1 MKRLRPHLT
10 YPNIGVT
17 VCLLIVTL
25 ALTPLGTVSA
35 NAADDLSAQVAKA
48 LKKSKAADKRSKE
61 ALKTAEDALAQGGP
75 AGPQGPPGPNGS
87 PDTAAQVLAK
97 LVTVDGSGSA
107 VDADTIDG
115 LDSSALA
122 KSASFRAGYVSAGG
136 VLENGTPGVTAAR
149 NSAGDYRLDFGDQ
162 NNACAVTV
170 SVENTF
176 RLVRTAY
183 VSSTSG
189 WDVEIA
195 DTSSTPVDADFD
207 FIAVC
212 RTSITNPV
220 RSGSR

>member
-25 ALTPLGTVSA
+25 ALTPLGSVSA

-75 AGPQGPPGPNGS
+75 VGPQGPPGPNGS
-87 PDTAAQVLAK
+87 PDTAAQVLTK
-97 LVTVDGSGSA
+97 VLTVDGPGSTL
-107 VDADTIDG
+107 DADTIDG
-115 LDSSALA
+115 LDSAAFA
-122 KSASFRAGYVSAGG
+122 KSASFRVGYVDAAGA
-136 VLENGTPGVTAAR
+136 LQNSTPGVTAVR
-149 NSAGDYRLDFGDQ
+149 NSAGDYRLDFGDL

-176 RLVRTAY
+176 RLVRTVY
-183 VSSTSG
+183 VGSVEG

-195 DTSSTPVDADFD
+195 DTTGTKVDEDFD

-212 RTSITNPV
+212 RTSITNPA
-220 RSGSR
+220 RPGSR